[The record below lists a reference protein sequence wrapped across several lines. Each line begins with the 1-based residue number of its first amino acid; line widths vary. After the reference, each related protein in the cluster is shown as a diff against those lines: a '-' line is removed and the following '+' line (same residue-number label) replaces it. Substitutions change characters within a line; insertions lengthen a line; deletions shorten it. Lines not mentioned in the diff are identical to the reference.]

1 MKFGV
6 NTWVWV
12 SPLNDETLAQLAPQI
27 AEIGFDWI
35 ELPIES
41 PGDFDYQRAA
51 TIVRKY
57 GFGVSMGAAMSPDR
71 DLIHPDVEIRA
82 NGAAYVRHCIEACQ
96 TLGAT
101 NLIGPMYSAV
111 GRTWQMSA
119 DERERDIELLVGQLR
134 ELAAYAGEHGVT
146 LCIEPLNRFETSFL
160 NLATQAVELIDRVG
174 HPACQLMLDTF
185 HMNIEEQS
193 LGDAIRTVGPRLR
206 HVHACENDR
215 GTPGAGHV
223 PWDDVA
229 VALRDI
235 GYDGP
240 VVIESFTDKVKS
252 IARAAAIWRPLAPSQ
267 DGLASEGLAF
277 LRKLLARTV

>member
-12 SPLNDETLAQLAPQI
+12 SPLDDETLARLAPKI
-27 AEIGFDWI
+27 AEMGFDWI

-41 PGDFDYQRAA
+41 PGDFDYARAA
-51 TIVRKY
+51 AVVREY
-57 GFGVSMGAAMSPDR
+57 RFGVSMGAAMAPDR
-71 DLIHPDVEIRA
+71 DLIHPDAAIRA
-82 NGAAYVRHCIEACQ
+82 GGAAYVRHCIEACH

-119 DERERDIELLVGQLR
+119 DERERDTELLVRQLR

-160 NLATQAVELIDRVG
+160 NLATQGVELIDRVG

-193 LGDAIRTVGPRLR
+193 LGDAIRAAGPRLR
-206 HVHACENDR
+206 HVHVCENDR
-215 GTPGAGHV
+215 GTPGSGHV
-223 PWDDVA
+223 PWDEVA
-229 VALRDI
+229 AALREI

-240 VVIESFTDKVKS
+240 VVIESFTDRVKT
-252 IARAAAIWRPLAPSQ
+252 IARAAAIWRPLASSQ
-267 DGLASEGLAF
+267 DALARDGLAF
-277 LRKLLARTV
+277 LRQLLK